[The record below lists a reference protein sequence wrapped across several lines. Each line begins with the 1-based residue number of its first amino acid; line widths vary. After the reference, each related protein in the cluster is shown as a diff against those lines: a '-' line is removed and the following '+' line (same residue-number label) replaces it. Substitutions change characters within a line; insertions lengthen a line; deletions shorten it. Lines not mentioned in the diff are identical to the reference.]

1 MIISHDHK
9 FIFLKTTKTAGT
21 SIEIA
26 LSEYCGAQDIVTPI
40 SAVDEKTRTI
50 LGYRGPQ
57 NDIVPFASYSFS
69 DMVYFLIKGK
79 KRRYFNHISAK
90 LVRRFIGEEI
100 WQSYF
105 KFCFARNPW
114 DRAVSQYYWRRAE
127 GAPHS
132 FSEFIDSHNM
142 KSLKKK
148 GFGLYS
154 IDGEV
159 AVDRVCFFED
169 MADELAYI
177 SDRLQLP
184 ARLTLPRS
192 KSSSR
197 RDKEHYANMFDKKD
211 RDKVGQLFAEEISL
225 LGYKFDSFLKPRS
238 SGPA

>member
-26 LSEYCGAQDIVTPI
+26 LSEYCGPQDIVTPI
-40 SAVDEKTRTI
+40 SAADEKTRTI

-57 NDIVPFASYSFS
+57 NYIVPFVNYSFS
-69 DMVYFLIKGK
+69 DMVYFLIRGK
-79 KRRYFNHISAK
+79 KRRYFNHISAR

-132 FSEFIDSHNM
+132 FTEFIDSHNL

-148 GFGLYS
+148 GVGLYS

-159 AVDRVCFFED
+159 VVDRICLYEN

-184 ARLTLPRS
+184 VKLTLPRS

-197 RDKEHYANMFDKKD
+197 RNKEHYRNMFDKKD
-211 RDKVGQLFAEEISL
+211 RDKVAQLFAEEISL
-225 LGYKFDSFLKPRS
+225 LGYEF
-238 SGPA
+238 